1 MNKNY
6 TNYYF
11 FIMVLFFIMYNII
24 FESLKI
30 SGPLYKLFM
39 ILLIIINSI
48 ILFILNKKISL
59 KKIIIIIYIFTIV
72 KSKNQLQF
80 FFALSNIIILCIIG
94 FQESNLIKTISIFIL
109 IITLTY
115 SLPLLF
121 VFLLEFGT
129 ELDEDVYMNKI
140 YEDTHYYCNKNY
152 EIYSYSNS
160 SGDVFHYSIGK
171 HYDFLN
177 INDIIHIMYSE
188 QNEVKKY
195 DYDNYLK
202 KHKCR
207 LVGDI
212 NGSK

>member
-11 FIMVLFFIMYNII
+11 LIMALFFITYNII

-30 SGPLYKLFM
+30 SGSLYKLFM

-48 ILFILNKKISL
+48 ILFILNKKISF
-59 KKIIIIIYIFTIV
+59 KKIILIIYIFTII
-72 KSKNQLQF
+72 KSRNQLQF

-129 ELDEDVYMNKI
+129 ELDEDVYMNKM

-152 EIYSYSNS
+152 EIYSYSYS
-160 SGDVFHYSIGK
+160 AGDVFHYSIGK

-177 INDIIHIMYSE
+177 INDIIHITYNE

-207 LVGDI
+207 LVGGI
-212 NGSK
+212 NESK

>member
-6 TNYYF
+6 INYYF
-11 FIMVLFFIMYNII
+11 FIMALFFITYNII

-30 SGPLYKLFM
+30 SGSLYKLFM

-48 ILFILNKKISL
+48 VLFILNKKISL
-59 KKIIIIIYIFTIV
+59 KKIILIIYIFTIV

-94 FQESNLIKTISIFIL
+94 FQESNLIKTISLFIL

-115 SLPLLF
+115 FLPLLF
-121 VFLLEFGT
+121 AFLLEFGT
-129 ELDEDVYMNKI
+129 ELDEDVYINKI

-152 EIYSYSNS
+152 EIYSYSYS
-160 SGDVFHYSIGK
+160 AGDVFHYSIGK

-177 INDIIHIMYSE
+177 INDIIHITYSE

-207 LVGDI
+207 LVGGI
-212 NGSK
+212 NESK

>member
-11 FIMVLFFIMYNII
+11 FIMVLFFITYNII

-30 SGPLYKLFM
+30 SGSLYKLFM

-48 ILFILNKKISL
+48 VLFILNKKISF
-59 KKIIIIIYIFTIV
+59 KKIILIIYIFTIV
-72 KSKNQLQF
+72 KSRNQLQF
-80 FFALSNIIILCIIG
+80 FFVLSNIIILCIIG

-129 ELDEDVYMNKI
+129 ELDEDVHMNKI

-160 SGDVFHYSIGK
+160 AGDVFHYSIGK

-177 INDIIHIMYSE
+177 INDIIHITYNE

-195 DYDNYLK
+195 DYNNYLK

-207 LVGDI
+207 LVGGI
-212 NGSK
+212 NESK

>member
-6 TNYYF
+6 INYYF
-11 FIMVLFFIMYNII
+11 FIMALFFITYNII

-48 ILFILNKKISL
+48 ILFILNKKISF
-59 KKIIIIIYIFTIV
+59 KKIILIIYIFTIV

-94 FQESNLIKTISIFIL
+94 FQESNLIKTISLFIL

-115 SLPLLF
+115 FLPLLF

-129 ELDEDVYMNKI
+129 ELDGDVYMNKI

-160 SGDVFHYSIGK
+160 AGDVFHYSIGK

-177 INDIIHIMYSE
+177 INDIIHITYNE

>member
-1 MNKNY
+1 MKNF

-11 FIMVLFFIMYNII
+11 FIMALFFIIYNII

-30 SGPLYKLFM
+30 SGSLYKLFM

-48 ILFILNKKISL
+48 ILFILKKKISC
-59 KKIIIIIYIFTIV
+59 KKIILIIYIFTIV

-129 ELDEDVYMNKI
+129 ELDGDVYMNKI
-140 YEDTHYYCNKNY
+140 YEETHYYCHKNY

-160 SGDVFHYSIGK
+160 AGDVFHYSIGK

-177 INDIIHIMYSE
+177 INDIIHITYNE

>member
-6 TNYYF
+6 INYYF
-11 FIMVLFFIMYNII
+11 FIMALFFITYNII

-30 SGPLYKLFM
+30 SGSLYKLFM

-48 ILFILNKKISL
+48 VLFILNKKISF
-59 KKIIIIIYIFTIV
+59 KKIILIIYIFTIV

-152 EIYSYSNS
+152 EIYSYSYS
-160 SGDVFHYSIGK
+160 AGDVFHYSIGK

-177 INDIIHIMYSE
+177 INDIIHITYSE

>member
-6 TNYYF
+6 INYYF
-11 FIMVLFFIMYNII
+11 FIMALFFITYNII

-30 SGPLYKLFM
+30 SGSLYKLFM
-39 ILLIIINSI
+39 ISLIIINSI

-59 KKIIIIIYIFTIV
+59 KKIILIIYIFTIV

-94 FQESNLIKTISIFIL
+94 FQESNLIKTISLFIL

-115 SLPLLF
+115 FLPLLF
-121 VFLLEFGT
+121 AFLLEFGT
-129 ELDEDVYMNKI
+129 ELDEDVYINKI

-152 EIYSYSNS
+152 EIYSYSYS
-160 SGDVFHYSIGK
+160 AGDVFHYSIGK

-177 INDIIHIMYSE
+177 INDIIHITYSE

>member
-6 TNYYF
+6 INYYF
-11 FIMVLFFIMYNII
+11 FIMALFFITYNII

-30 SGPLYKLFM
+30 SGSLYKLFM

-48 ILFILNKKISL
+48 VYFILNKKISL
-59 KKIIIIIYIFTIV
+59 KKIILIIYIFTIV

-94 FQESNLIKTISIFIL
+94 FQESNLIKTISLFIL

-115 SLPLLF
+115 FLPLLF
-121 VFLLEFGT
+121 AFLLEFGT
-129 ELDEDVYMNKI
+129 ELDEDVYINKI

-152 EIYSYSNS
+152 EIYSYSYS
-160 SGDVFHYSIGK
+160 AGDVFHYSIGK

-177 INDIIHIMYSE
+177 INDIIHITYSE

>member
-6 TNYYF
+6 INYYF
-11 FIMVLFFIMYNII
+11 FIMALFFITYNII

-30 SGPLYKLFM
+30 SGSLYKLFM

-48 ILFILNKKISL
+48 VLFILNKKISL
-59 KKIIIIIYIFTIV
+59 KKIILIIYIFTIV

-160 SGDVFHYSIGK
+160 AGDVFHYSIGK

-177 INDIIHIMYSE
+177 INDIIHITYNE

>member
-6 TNYYF
+6 TDYYF
-11 FIMVLFFIMYNII
+11 FIMVLFFITYNII

-30 SGPLYKLFM
+30 SGSLYKLFM

-48 ILFILNKKISL
+48 VLFILNKKISF
-59 KKIIIIIYIFTIV
+59 KKIILIIYIFTIV

-80 FFALSNIIILCIIG
+80 FFALFNIIILCIIG
-94 FQESNLIKTISIFIL
+94 LQESNLIKTISIFIL

-152 EIYSYSNS
+152 EIYSYSNNA
-160 SGDVFHYSIGK
+160 GDAFHYSIGK

-177 INDIIHIMYSE
+177 INDIIHITYNE

-207 LVGDI
+207 LVGGI
-212 NGSK
+212 NESK

>member
-6 TNYYF
+6 INYYF
-11 FIMVLFFIMYNII
+11 FIMALFFITYNII

-30 SGPLYKLFM
+30 SGSLYKLFM

-48 ILFILNKKISL
+48 VLFILNKKISL
-59 KKIIIIIYIFTIV
+59 KKIILIIYIFTIV

-94 FQESNLIKTISIFIL
+94 FQESNLIKTISLFIL

-115 SLPLLF
+115 FLPLLF
-121 VFLLEFGT
+121 AFLLEFGT
-129 ELDEDVYMNKI
+129 ELDEDVYINKI

-152 EIYSYSNS
+152 EIYSYSYS
-160 SGDVFHYSIGK
+160 AGDVFHYSIGK

-177 INDIIHIMYSE
+177 INDIIHITYSE

>member
-6 TNYYF
+6 TDYYF
-11 FIMVLFFIMYNII
+11 FIMVLFFITYNII

-30 SGPLYKLFM
+30 SGSLYKLFM
-39 ILLIIINSI
+39 ISLIIINSI

-59 KKIIIIIYIFTIV
+59 KKIILIIYIFTIV
-72 KSKNQLQF
+72 KSRNQLQF

-94 FQESNLIKTISIFIL
+94 FQESNLIKNISIFIL

-160 SGDVFHYSIGK
+160 AGDVFHYSIGK

-177 INDIIHIMYSE
+177 INDIIHITYNE

-207 LVGDI
+207 LVGGI
-212 NGSK
+212 NESK

>member
-11 FIMVLFFIMYNII
+11 FIMVLFFITYNII

-30 SGPLYKLFM
+30 SGSLYKLFM
-39 ILLIIINSI
+39 ISLIIINSI
-48 ILFILNKKISL
+48 ILFILNKKISF
-59 KKIIIIIYIFTIV
+59 KKIILIIYIFTIV

-115 SLPLLF
+115 FLPLLF

-160 SGDVFHYSIGK
+160 AGDVFHYSIGK

-177 INDIIHIMYSE
+177 INDIIHITYNE

-207 LVGDI
+207 LVGGI
-212 NGSK
+212 NESK

>member
-6 TNYYF
+6 TDYYF
-11 FIMVLFFIMYNII
+11 FIMVLFFITYNII

-30 SGPLYKLFM
+30 SGSLYKLFM
-39 ILLIIINSI
+39 ISLIIINSI
-48 ILFILNKKISL
+48 ILFILNKKISF
-59 KKIIIIIYIFTIV
+59 KKIILIIYIFTIV
-72 KSKNQLQF
+72 KSRNQLQF

-94 FQESNLIKTISIFIL
+94 FQESNLIKNISIFIL

-160 SGDVFHYSIGK
+160 AGDVFHYSIGK

-177 INDIIHIMYSE
+177 INDIIHITYNE

-195 DYDNYLK
+195 YYDNYLK

-207 LVGDI
+207 LVGGI
-212 NGSK
+212 NESK

>member
-11 FIMVLFFIMYNII
+11 FTMALFFITYNII

-30 SGPLYKLFM
+30 SGSLYKLFM

-48 ILFILNKKISL
+48 VLFILNKKISF
-59 KKIIIIIYIFTIV
+59 KKIILIIYIFTIV

-160 SGDVFHYSIGK
+160 AGDVFHYSIGK

-177 INDIIHIMYSE
+177 INDIIHITYNE

-207 LVGDI
+207 LVGGI
-212 NGSK
+212 NESK

>member
-11 FIMVLFFIMYNII
+11 FIIALFFITYNII

-30 SGPLYKLFM
+30 SGSLYKLFM

-48 ILFILNKKISL
+48 ILFILNKKISF
-59 KKIIIIIYIFTIV
+59 KKIILIIYIFTIE
-72 KSKNQLQF
+72 SRNQLQF

-160 SGDVFHYSIGK
+160 AGDVFHYSIGK

-177 INDIIHIMYSE
+177 INDIIHITYNE

-207 LVGDI
+207 LVGGI
-212 NGSK
+212 NESK

>member
-6 TNYYF
+6 INYYF
-11 FIMVLFFIMYNII
+11 FIMALFFITYNII

-30 SGPLYKLFM
+30 SGSLYKLFM

-48 ILFILNKKISL
+48 VLFILNKKISL
-59 KKIIIIIYIFTIV
+59 KKIILIIYIFTIV

-152 EIYSYSNS
+152 EIYSYSYS
-160 SGDVFHYSIGK
+160 AGDVFHYSIGK

-177 INDIIHIMYSE
+177 INDIIHITYSE

>member
-6 TNYYF
+6 INYYF
-11 FIMVLFFIMYNII
+11 FIMALFFITYNII

-30 SGPLYKLFM
+30 SGSLYKLFM

-48 ILFILNKKISL
+48 VLFNLNKKISL
-59 KKIIIIIYIFTIV
+59 KKIILIIYIFTIV

-94 FQESNLIKTISIFIL
+94 FQESNLIKTISLFIL

-115 SLPLLF
+115 FLPLLF
-121 VFLLEFGT
+121 AFLLEFGT
-129 ELDEDVYMNKI
+129 ELDEDVYINKI

-152 EIYSYSNS
+152 EIYSYSYS
-160 SGDVFHYSIGK
+160 AGDVFHYSIGK

-177 INDIIHIMYSE
+177 INDIIHITYSE

>member
-6 TNYYF
+6 INYYF
-11 FIMVLFFIMYNII
+11 FIMALFFITYNII

-30 SGPLYKLFM
+30 SGSLYKLFM

-59 KKIIIIIYIFTIV
+59 KKIILIIYIFTIV

-152 EIYSYSNS
+152 EIYSYSYS
-160 SGDVFHYSIGK
+160 AGDVFHYSIGK

-177 INDIIHIMYSE
+177 INDIIHITYSE

>member
-11 FIMVLFFIMYNII
+11 FIMALFFITYNII

-30 SGPLYKLFM
+30 SGSLYKLFM

-48 ILFILNKKISL
+48 VLFILNKKISF
-59 KKIIIIIYIFTIV
+59 KKIILIIYIFTIV

-94 FQESNLIKTISIFIL
+94 FQECNLIKTISIFIL

-129 ELDEDVYMNKI
+129 ELDKDVYMNKI

-160 SGDVFHYSIGK
+160 AGDVFHYSIGK

-177 INDIIHIMYSE
+177 IN
-188 QNEVKKY
+188 NV
-195 DYDNYLK
+195 
-202 KHKCR
+202 
-207 LVGDI
+207 
-212 NGSK
+212 

>member
-11 FIMVLFFIMYNII
+11 LIMALFFITYNII

-30 SGPLYKLFM
+30 SGSLYKLFM

-59 KKIIIIIYIFTIV
+59 KKIILIIYIFTIV
-72 KSKNQLQF
+72 KSRNQLQF

-94 FQESNLIKTISIFIL
+94 FQESNLIKTISLFIL

-115 SLPLLF
+115 FLPLLF
-121 VFLLEFGT
+121 AFLLEFDT
-129 ELDEDVYMNKI
+129 ELDEDVYINKI

-160 SGDVFHYSIGK
+160 AGDIFHYSIGK

-177 INDIIHIMYSE
+177 INDIIHITYNE

>member
-11 FIMVLFFIMYNII
+11 LIMALFFITYNII

-30 SGPLYKLFM
+30 SGSLYKLFM

-48 ILFILNKKISL
+48 MLFILNKKISF
-59 KKIIIIIYIFTIV
+59 KKIILIIYIFTIV

-94 FQESNLIKTISIFIL
+94 FQESNLIKTISLFIL

-115 SLPLLF
+115 FLPLLF
-121 VFLLEFGT
+121 AFLLEFGT
-129 ELDEDVYMNKI
+129 ELDEDVYINKI

-152 EIYSYSNS
+152 EIYSYSYS
-160 SGDVFHYSIGK
+160 AGDVFHYNIGK

-177 INDIIHIMYSE
+177 INDIIHITYSE

>member
-6 TNYYF
+6 TYYYF
-11 FIMVLFFIMYNII
+11 FIMALFFITYNII

-30 SGPLYKLFM
+30 SGSLYKLFM

-48 ILFILNKKISL
+48 ILFILNKKISF
-59 KKIIIIIYIFTIV
+59 KKIILIIYIFTIV

-80 FFALSNIIILCIIG
+80 FFSLSNIIILCIIG

-160 SGDVFHYSIGK
+160 AGDIFHYSIGK

-177 INDIIHIMYSE
+177 INDIIHITYNE

-207 LVGDI
+207 LVGGI
-212 NGSK
+212 NESK

>member
-6 TNYYF
+6 INYYF
-11 FIMVLFFIMYNII
+11 FIMALFFITYNII

-30 SGPLYKLFM
+30 SGLLYKLFM
-39 ILLIIINSI
+39 ISLIIINSI
-48 ILFILNKKISL
+48 ILFILNKKISF
-59 KKIIIIIYIFTIV
+59 KKIILIIYIFTIV

-160 SGDVFHYSIGK
+160 AGDVFHYSIGK

-177 INDIIHIMYSE
+177 INDIIHITYNE

-207 LVGDI
+207 LVGGI
-212 NGSK
+212 NESK

>member
-1 MNKNY
+1 MNENY

-11 FIMVLFFIMYNII
+11 FIMALFFITYNII

-30 SGPLYKLFM
+30 SGSLYKLFM

-48 ILFILNKKISL
+48 MLFILNKKISF
-59 KKIIIIIYIFTIV
+59 KKIILIIYIFTIV

-94 FQESNLIKTISIFIL
+94 FQESNLIKTISIIIL

-140 YEDTHYYCNKNY
+140 YEGTHYYCNKNY
-152 EIYSYSNS
+152 EIYSYSYS
-160 SGDVFHYSIGK
+160 AGDVFHYSIGK

-177 INDIIHIMYSE
+177 INDIIHITYNE

-207 LVGDI
+207 LVGGI
-212 NGSK
+212 NESK

>member
-1 MNKNY
+1 
-6 TNYYF
+6 
-11 FIMVLFFIMYNII
+11 MVLFFITYNII

-30 SGPLYKLFM
+30 SGSLYKLFM
-39 ILLIIINSI
+39 ISLIIINSI
-48 ILFILNKKISL
+48 ILFILNKKISF
-59 KKIIIIIYIFTIV
+59 KKIILIIYIFTIV
-72 KSKNQLQF
+72 KSRNQLQF

-94 FQESNLIKTISIFIL
+94 FQESNLIKNISIFIL

-160 SGDVFHYSIGK
+160 AGDVFHYSIGK

-177 INDIIHIMYSE
+177 INDIIHITYNE

-207 LVGDI
+207 LVGGI
-212 NGSK
+212 NESK

>member
-6 TNYYF
+6 INYYF
-11 FIMVLFFIMYNII
+11 FIMALFFITYNII

-30 SGPLYKLFM
+30 SGSLYKLFM

-48 ILFILNKKISL
+48 VLFILNKKISL
-59 KKIIIIIYIFTIV
+59 KIIILIIYIFTIV

-94 FQESNLIKTISIFIL
+94 FQESNLIKTISIIIL

-160 SGDVFHYSIGK
+160 AGDVFHYSIGK

-177 INDIIHIMYSE
+177 INDIIHITYNE

>member
-11 FIMVLFFIMYNII
+11 FIMALFFITYNII

-30 SGPLYKLFM
+30 SGSLYKLFM

-48 ILFILNKKISL
+48 VLFILNKKISL
-59 KKIIIIIYIFTIV
+59 KKIILIIYIFTIV

-115 SLPLLF
+115 FLPLLF

-160 SGDVFHYSIGK
+160 AGDVFHYSIGK

-177 INDIIHIMYSE
+177 INDIIHITYNE

-207 LVGDI
+207 LVGGI
-212 NGSK
+212 NESK

>member
-48 ILFILNKKISL
+48 ILFILNKKISF
-59 KKIIIIIYIFTIV
+59 KKIILIIYIFTIV

-80 FFALSNIIILCIIG
+80 FFLFSNIIILCIIC
-94 FQESNLIKTISIFIL
+94 FQESNLIKSISIFIL

-115 SLPLLF
+115 FLPLLF

-160 SGDVFHYSIGK
+160 AGDVFHYSIGK

-177 INDIIHIMYSE
+177 INDIIHITYNE

>member
-6 TNYYF
+6 TDYYF
-11 FIMVLFFIMYNII
+11 FIMVLFFITYNII

-30 SGPLYKLFM
+30 SGSLYKLFM
-39 ILLIIINSI
+39 ISLIIINSI
-48 ILFILNKKISL
+48 ILFILNKKISF
-59 KKIIIIIYIFTIV
+59 KKIILIIYIFTIV
-72 KSKNQLQF
+72 KSRNQLQF

-94 FQESNLIKTISIFIL
+94 FQESNLIKNISIFIL

-160 SGDVFHYSIGK
+160 AGDVFHYSIGK

-177 INDIIHIMYSE
+177 INDIIHITYNE

-207 LVGDI
+207 LVGGI
-212 NGSK
+212 NESK

>member
-6 TNYYF
+6 TDYYF
-11 FIMVLFFIMYNII
+11 FIMVLFFITYNII

-30 SGPLYKLFM
+30 SGSLYKLFM
-39 ILLIIINSI
+39 ISLIIINSI
-48 ILFILNKKISL
+48 ILFILNKKISF
-59 KKIIIIIYIFTIV
+59 KKIILIIYIFTIV
-72 KSKNQLQF
+72 KSRNQLQF
-80 FFALSNIIILCIIG
+80 LFALSNIIILCIIG
-94 FQESNLIKTISIFIL
+94 FQESNLIKIISIFIL

-115 SLPLLF
+115 FLPLLF

-160 SGDVFHYSIGK
+160 AGDVFHYSIGK

-177 INDIIHIMYSE
+177 INDIIHITYNE

-207 LVGDI
+207 LVGGI
-212 NGSK
+212 NESK

>member
-6 TNYYF
+6 INYYF
-11 FIMVLFFIMYNII
+11 FIMALFFITYNII

-30 SGPLYKLFM
+30 SGSLYKLFM

-48 ILFILNKKISL
+48 VLFILNKKISL
-59 KKIIIIIYIFTIV
+59 KKIILIIYIFTIV

-94 FQESNLIKTISIFIL
+94 FQESNLIKTISLFIL

-115 SLPLLF
+115 FLPLLF
-121 VFLLEFGT
+121 EFLLEFGT
-129 ELDEDVYMNKI
+129 ELDEDVYINKI

-152 EIYSYSNS
+152 EIYSYSYS
-160 SGDVFHYSIGK
+160 AGDVFHYSIGK

-177 INDIIHIMYSE
+177 INDIIHITYSE